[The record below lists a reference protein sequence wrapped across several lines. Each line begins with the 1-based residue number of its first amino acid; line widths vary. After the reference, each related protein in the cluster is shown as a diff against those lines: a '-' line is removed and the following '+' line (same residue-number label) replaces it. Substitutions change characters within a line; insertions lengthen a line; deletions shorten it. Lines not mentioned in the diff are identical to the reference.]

1 MGEQALLGQ
10 PNLVSTENEFYSLY
24 EWCLNPLLTLREL
37 FLRLHEE
44 FARHG
49 SLRVGWQREES
60 IINIYLF
67 ACAIGCTVDDF
78 LAEPRWRLKALI
90 NYFPRWKPLLWR
102 ADLLV
107 YLPLFS
113 PHEFRPRGVLL
124 LRRRRRPGGGEV
136 SALPAGGALAAPG
149 AVLGVRTKL

>member
-1 MGEQALLGQ
+1 MGEQALLGR

-107 YLPLFS
+107 NLPFFAAN
-113 PHEFRPRGVLL
+113 EFRHRGIVLWRRRWRRGVEDVCALL
-124 LRRRRRPGGGEV
+124 AGESLPAPGEV
-136 SALPAGGALAAPG
+136 D
-149 AVLGVRTKL
+149 AVR